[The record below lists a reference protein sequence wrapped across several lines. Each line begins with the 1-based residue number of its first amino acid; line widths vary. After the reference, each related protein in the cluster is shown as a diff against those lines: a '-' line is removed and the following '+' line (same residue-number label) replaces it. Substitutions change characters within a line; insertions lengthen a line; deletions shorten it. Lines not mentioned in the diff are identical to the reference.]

1 MKPRVGRYV
10 LLSLLFFA
18 GYNSLSQDKKAIP
31 VFTADSLASGNYK
44 DVFLSFFQLAFENL
58 VGPQKELKFTS
69 NPYAIMMRA
78 KPELAIDTSY
88 LKYKALRNLNFAV
101 GLRVDSN
108 FKFNGFNMGVNYA
121 LINKRDYT
129 VYREFLNLV
138 EARNKEFTS
147 MNTGVALKY
156 SLLQDTDSVFAE
168 KFFDQWQQLI
178 NDTKLTLDQLDPRVK
193 AELLNVA
200 TDRNVSGFKKMV
212 EENQK
217 VNIKVAMAER
227 YREEKE
233 LFKNRL
239 LWTIG
244 ITDTTYTDQFFFSNV
259 VLSTQILKGFSK
271 KLSPNGFEID
281 IKGTYN
287 FVDDTL
293 QTGRDLKRSL
303 LNVQGGINYVRRHRS
318 TDISFFE
325 FKAAASY
332 RKIFTGVY
340 AAEIPEIFTLIGT
353 LRLRIF
359 EEIWIPLQFEYDPN
373 LGNLF
378 GLISLKFNFTALKK
392 AVAQNAGR

>member
-1 MKPRVGRYV
+1 MKPRVVRLV
-10 LLSLLFFA
+10 LVIFLFVA
-18 GYNSLSQDKKAIP
+18 SYNSFAQKNPIP
-31 VFTADSLASGNYK
+31 VFTADSLSSGNYK

-58 VGPQKELKFTS
+58 AGPRKELKFSS
-69 NPYAIMMRA
+69 NPYALMMKA
-78 KPELAIDTSY
+78 KPELAVDTSY

-121 LINKRDYT
+121 IINKRDYT

-138 EARNKEFTS
+138 EARNKEFTD
-147 MNTGVALKY
+147 MNLGVALKF
-156 SLLQDTDSVFAE
+156 SELQDTDSVLAE
-168 KFFDQWQQLI
+168 KLFAQWHQLI
-178 NDTKLTLDQLDPRVK
+178 DDTKMTIDQLDPKVK

-200 TDRNVSGFKKMV
+200 TNRNIPGFKKMV
-212 EENQK
+212 EDNQK
-217 VNIKVAMAER
+217 VNVKAAMAER

-239 LWTIG
+239 LWTVSV
-244 ITDTTYTDQFFFSNV
+244 TDTTYNDQFFFSNV

-281 IKGTYN
+281 VKGYYN

-293 QTGRDLKRSL
+293 QSGRDLKRSL

-325 FKAAASY
+325 FKAAATY
-332 RKIFTGVY
+332 KKIFTGAY
-340 AAEIPEIFTLIGT
+340 ANELKERFTLLGT
-353 LRLRIF
+353 LRLRLY
-359 EEIWIPLQFEYDPN
+359 EEIWIPLQFEYDPKH
-373 LGNLF
+373 GDLF

-392 AVAQNAGR
+392 AIGQKMGL